1 MASWALAGPAQPQ
14 SWPLGWSC
22 SLLRHSSRR
31 DRSGAARAHRFLC
44 CKLTSWECFPALWLL
59 FSPDFFEQALLQC
72 LLPSGKGS
80 APLSLLGTGAVTR
93 FCVSGM
99 SPYSKN
105 REFCV
110 LQQPGW
116 ALWDWGSSLPS
127 APPTAKGALELH
139 GVLAS
144 FSSWQQGR
152 TSHPGPEQHPLGRTG
167 TRHECS
173 GWWWRAVAGAGM
185 LREHLGA
192 AAASSGWHSRGTTC
206 TSSRRH
212 TRVALPRLLIQ
223 GLGLRADWE
232 RPRTAGQNLPG
243 FPGFASSKLL
253 HPSPPPAPRRPKA
266 SRHCRQGWAGP
277 WAGL

>member
-1 MASWALAGPAQPQ
+1 MPVAFREGLSAFIPAGHRC
-14 SWPLGWSC
+14 SNTVLCVWNE
-22 SLLRHSSRR
+22 SLL
-31 DRSGAARAHRFLC
+31 
-44 CKLTSWECFPALWLL
+44 K
-59 FSPDFFEQALLQC
+59 EQAVLCPPAAWLGSVGLGLLTA
-72 LLPSGKGS
+72 LSPSNSKG
-80 APLSLLGTGAVTR
+80 GTGA
-93 FCVSGM
+93 
-99 SPYSKN
+99 
-105 REFCV
+105 
-110 LQQPGW
+110 
-116 ALWDWGSSLPS
+116 
-127 APPTAKGALELH
+127 H